1 MIKSVMFLFL
11 YKGNADVFILKNLKM
26 FLQFSKGMKRT
37 LLLGSVMMFTW
48 RGGADPCCF
57 AKKTRGGPSAFE
69 DEGDVLVLR
78 EGRGAFI
85 SEKETR

>member
-1 MIKSVMFLFL
+1 MLVFL
-11 YKGNADVFILKNLKM
+11 YKGDANVFVLQNWEM
-26 FLQFSKGMKRT
+26 FLQFSKAKKRT
-37 LLLGSVMMFTW
+37 LLLVSVMMFTG

-69 DEGDVLVLR
+69 DEGDVLLLR

>member
-1 MIKSVMFLFL
+1 MLLFL
-11 YKGNADVFILKNLKM
+11 YKGDANVFVLQNWEM
-26 FLQFSKGMKRT
+26 FLQFSKTKKRT
-37 LLLGSVMMFTW
+37 LLLVSVMMFTW

-69 DEGDVLVLR
+69 DEGDVLLLR